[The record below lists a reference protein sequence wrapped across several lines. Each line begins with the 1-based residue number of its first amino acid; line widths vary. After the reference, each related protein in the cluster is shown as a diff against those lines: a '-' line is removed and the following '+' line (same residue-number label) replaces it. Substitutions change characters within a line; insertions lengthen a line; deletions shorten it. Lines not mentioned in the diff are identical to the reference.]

1 MTDEQIRQAF
11 ENRYDTRE
19 TWGDRDAWD
28 QSLLDFE
35 SGYKAALASLEK
47 TCWLKANGDAV
58 YLDKPDEVFQYEPLY
73 RIKEKS

>member
-11 ENRYDTRE
+11 EKWQADHNPTQYPAERE
-19 TWGDRDAWD
+19 AFSDGW
-28 QSLLDFE
+28 
-35 SGYKAALASLEK
+35 KAALASLEK